1 MLDALEVVLKRF
13 LKKRRHNGVDPP
25 ALFPYRLRLAVTI
38 PLCFSGVRTGDE
50 GRDFLPASVLIM
62 EQKERLVPHDD
73 PDVQL
78 MLRFQKGDIE
88 AFQQLFHKYSPSVVN
103 FAFRFLGTQARA
115 EEIAQEVFLQV
126 YRWQNRYEPKAK
138 FSTWLFKI
146 AHNHCLNE
154 VRKGEYRISL
164 ESLDPPDDLE
174 GDERE
179 RNLPDTTAS
188 KGEDILAAKEAADRI
203 EKVLQRVPKSQRT
216 ALLLSRMEGMSY
228 QEVAEVLGSTEKAV
242 KSLVFR
248 ATQSLKEGLRDI
260 LDSYDL

>member
-1 MLDALEVVLKRF
+1 M
-13 LKKRRHNGVDPP
+13 
-25 ALFPYRLRLAVTI
+25 
-38 PLCFSGVRTGDE
+38 S
-50 GRDFLPASVLIM
+50 ASVLIM
-62 EQKERLVPHDD
+62 EQKERFTPHDD

-78 MLRFQKGDIE
+78 MLCFQKGDME
-88 AFQQLFHKYSPSVVN
+88 AFQRLFHKYSPSVVN

-126 YRWQNRYEPKAK
+126 YRWQKRYEPKAK

-154 VRKGEYRISL
+154 VRKGEYRVSL
-164 ESLDPPDDLE
+164 ESFDPPDDPE

-179 RNLPDTTAS
+179 RNLPDTTSS
-188 KGEDILAAKEAADRI
+188 KGEDVLAAKEAADRI
-203 EKVLQRVPKSQRT
+203 QRVLHRIPDSQRT

>member
-1 MLDALEVVLKRF
+1 
-13 LKKRRHNGVDPP
+13 
-25 ALFPYRLRLAVTI
+25 
-38 PLCFSGVRTGDE
+38 
-50 GRDFLPASVLIM
+50 M
-62 EQKERLVPHDD
+62 EQKERFTPHDD

-78 MLRFQKGDIE
+78 MLCFQRGDME

-154 VRKGEYRISL
+154 VRKGEYRVSH
-164 ESLDPPDDLE
+164 ESLDSQTNDE
-174 GDERE
+174 GDGRE
-179 RNLPDTTAS
+179 RDLPDTNPRR
-188 KGEDILAAKEAADRI
+188 GEDVLAAKQAADKI
-203 EKVLQRVPKSQRT
+203 QKILQRLPESQRS
-216 ALLLSRMEGMSY
+216 AVLLSRFEGLSY
-228 QEVAEVLGSTEKAV
+228 QEVAEVLGTTEKAV

-248 ATQSLKEGLRDI
+248 ATQSLREG
-260 LDSYDL
+260 